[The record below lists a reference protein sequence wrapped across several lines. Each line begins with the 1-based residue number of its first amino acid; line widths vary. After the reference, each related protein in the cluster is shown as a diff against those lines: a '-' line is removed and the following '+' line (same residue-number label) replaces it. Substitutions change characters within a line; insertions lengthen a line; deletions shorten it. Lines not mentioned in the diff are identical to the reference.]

1 MSHPKALNRPHL
13 DNQKDR
19 RQLSYAEYAKHFD
32 QMCELLPVYQ
42 DNIDYLLDLVPKLE
56 LPDNP
61 KICDLGAGTG
71 NYICA
76 LSDVLPNARYVHVD
90 MDSNMN
96 NRARKKYQERGLF
109 NVEIVEDYIERI
121 NFPEG
126 EFDLIVC
133 VNALNTAPPQLPVLR
148 RMRRCLRTDGTLFL
162 IDFGRK
168 QRVLD
173 WGWYILTNT
182 LRTHGMTKY
191 IKAIL
196 ENREALKQN
205 RHAKKD
211 QANGLMW
218 THTLKEFSALVTQ
231 AGFDIKTAR
240 TCYRGYC
247 DLVVAKK

>member
-1 MSHPKALNRPHL
+1 MSYLDALNQSNSSHKGS
-13 DNQKDR
+13 Q

-42 DNIDYLLDLVPKLE
+42 DNIDHLLELIPQLE

-76 LSDVLPNARYVHVD
+76 MSDILPNASYVHVD
-90 MDSNMN
+90 MDKNMN
-96 NRARKKYQERGLF
+96 DRAMIKYKNKGLS
-109 NVEIVEDYIERI
+109 NVEVIENYIERVEL
-121 NFPEG
+121 PEG
-126 EFDLIVC
+126 EFDLVVS
-133 VNALNTAPPQLPVLR
+133 VNALNTTAPQLPVLR
-148 RMRRCLRTDGTLFL
+148 RMRKCLRPNGTLFL

-182 LRTHGMTKY
+182 LRKHGVARY
-191 IKAIL
+191 VRAIM

-205 RHAKKD
+205 RHARKD
-211 QANGLMW
+211 QTNGLMW
-218 THTLKEFSALVTQ
+218 THTLEEFSDLVTQ
-231 AGFDIKTAR
+231 AGFDITTAK

-247 DLVVAKK
+247 DLVVAKR